1 MLPPSPFTFRRST
14 ARCRRQSHRAHIP
27 HPFRRKRPRRRPLCR
42 GVPLARERRHRTR
55 PRRRGEAEAVGQIYG
70 DKNPE
75 PKRRST
81 RERSRKR
88 HRDRIAAGL
97 CTRCGRQQVS
107 NGSTVCE
114 PCREARRVSDGER
127 RDKGRK
133 NEASR
138 RRYAHRR
145 AMNACKGRLVYVA
158 GKMQTRRW
166 RRDGEDSDRF
176 STEILLVPG
185 SWTAPGP
192 PTARPRR
199 KPRRPRTVRPC
210 RTPAPRRR
218 RTRWTGFRSEPLSR
232 SSSGTGASAPVP
244 IHFAARFESTGAA
257 AQRSPHRVCE
267 RRSEARRRQPRGGTG
282 SPVPVAPL
290 RRACPNEPSQRIAH
304 DPHSSTVSS
313 GSTMP

>member
-1 MLPPSPFTFRRST
+1 MEFRSLANGDIVPVHADGAKPKPWDRST
-14 ARCRRQSHRAHIP
+14 A
-27 HPFRRKRPRRRPLCR
+27 
-42 GVPLARERRHRTR
+42 TR
-55 PRRRGEAEAVGQIYG
+55 
-70 DKNPE
+70 
-75 PKRRST
+75 T

-114 PCREARRVSDGER
+114 PCREARRVFDGER

-199 KPRRPRTVRPC
+199 KPRRPRNGSAMPD
-210 RTPAPRRR
+210 
-218 RTRWTGFRSEPLSR
+218 
-232 SSSGTGASAPVP
+232 ASAP
-244 IHFAARFESTGAA
+244 
-257 AQRSPHRVCE
+257 AQADE
-267 RRSEARRRQPRGGTG
+267 MD
-282 SPVPVAPL
+282 
-290 RRACPNEPSQRIAH
+290 RI
-304 DPHSSTVSS
+304 PF
-313 GSTMP
+313 